1 MAFPFMIN
9 IRYTVLY
16 LKMYKFNLK
25 YTRNMIKEK
34 ILNFL
39 RRFLHQE
46 PSAKRFALSFG
57 MGVFIAFSPY
67 HFFHTLLI
75 FLLSWLCSLN
85 VIIVFAVTYVINNPW
100 TMAFVYAADYMAGD
114 LLLKFLGF
122 SPMALNPHWMEAIN
136 GPLRIYTG
144 VDGIAFW
151 SFMVGGNL
159 LGLLFGA
166 MLYPIVKNAYLRM
179 KSLRSEC

>member
-1 MAFPFMIN
+1 
-9 IRYTVLY
+9 
-16 LKMYKFNLK
+16 
-25 YTRNMIKEK
+25 
-34 ILNFL
+34 
-39 RRFLHQE
+39 
-46 PSAKRFALSFG
+46 
-57 MGVFIAFSPY
+57 
-67 HFFHTLLI
+67 
-75 FLLSWLCSLN
+75 
-85 VIIVFAVTYVINNPW
+85 
-100 TMAFVYAADYMAGD
+100 MAFVYAADYMAGD